1 MDEVKKRIGFLGAGN
16 MARAIAGGV
25 VRAGL
30 VRAEDVVAS
39 DVVPQQLEEFTRA
52 TNYRSVNTNREVIEF
67 ADIVIF
73 AVKPFHVAD
82 VCAEI
87 ADLARSDQLF
97 VSICA
102 GIRSSFIEKRLGGTP
117 RVIRV
122 MPNTPA
128 LIGCGATAIS
138 AGRYARADDIETVR
152 RLFDAIGITVVLEE
166 DLLDV
171 VTGLSGSGPAYVF
184 CFAECLIQAAQKLG
198 LPDDAATKLVL
209 QTLYGASKMAL
220 ESGKPLAELRQAV
233 TTKGGTTEAGLRVL
247 SEGGFSTL
255 VEKCVEAATCR
266 SRELSGEKE
275 ATNT

>member
-30 VRAEDVVAS
+30 VRAEDIVAS
-39 DVVPQQLEEFTRA
+39 DVVLQQREGFTRA
-52 TNYRSVNTNREVIEF
+52 TNCRSVNTNREVTQF

-87 ADLARSDQLF
+87 AELTRTDQLF

-102 GIRSSFIEKRLGGTP
+102 GIRSSFIEKRLRGTP

-138 AGRYARADDIETVR
+138 AGRYATADDIETVR

-184 CFAECLIQAAQKLG
+184 YFAECLIQAAQKLG
-198 LPDDAATKLVL
+198 LPEDAATKLVL

-220 ESGKPLAELRQAV
+220 ESGKPLSELRQAV

-255 VEKCVEAATCR
+255 VEKCVEAATRR
-266 SRELSGEKE
+266 SRELSGETE
-275 ATNT
+275 ASNR